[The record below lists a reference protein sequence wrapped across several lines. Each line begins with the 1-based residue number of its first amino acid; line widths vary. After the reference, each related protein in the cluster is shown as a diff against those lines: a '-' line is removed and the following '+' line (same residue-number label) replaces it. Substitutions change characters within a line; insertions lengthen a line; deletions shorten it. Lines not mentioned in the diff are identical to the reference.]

1 MTDLGV
7 YLDYNAAVPVRPA
20 AAAAVQ
26 DALSG
31 AGNPSSVHRFGT
43 LARRR
48 IEDARETVADLVGAA
63 PRHVVFTSGGT
74 EANNLAL
81 LGGPWRSL
89 VISAVEH
96 DSVQAAADRSE
107 RDVTRIAVDHD
118 GVVDLAALREILAV
132 IERPALVSVMLVNNE
147 TGVIQPV
154 AEVAD
159 VAREFG
165 AQVHCDAI
173 QAAGRLTI
181 DMAAIGADLL
191 TLSAHKIGGPQG
203 VGALVVTDAV
213 ELAAQIVGGGQEL
226 RRRAGTENTAGIAGF
241 GAAVR
246 SLGDDLADVAKWR
259 DLRARIEARLTAQP
273 GIAILGAGA
282 VRVANTVCVAM
293 PGVPSETQV
302 MALDLD
308 GVAVSAGAAC
318 SSGKVGPSRVLAAMG
333 VDRGLADCAI
343 RVSFGWQTK
352 DSDLDRFFESWWS
365 LYRRTRGTE
374 RNEAR
379 PAA

>member
-31 AGNPSSVHRFGT
+31 AGNPSSVHRFGSLT
-43 LARRR
+43 RRR
-48 IEDARETVADLVGAA
+48 IEDAREAVADLVGAV
-63 PRHVVFTSGGT
+63 PRYVVFTSGGT
-74 EANNLAL
+74 EANNLAI
-81 LGGPWRSL
+81 LGGPWRSI
-89 VISAVEH
+89 VVSAVEH
-96 DSVQAAADRSE
+96 DSVRSAADRNE
-107 RDVTRIAVDHD
+107 FNAARIPVDGD
-118 GVVDLAALREILAV
+118 GVVDLAALRDILSAA
-132 IERPALVSVMLVNNE
+132 ERPALVSVMLVNNE

-154 AEVAD
+154 AEVAAL
-159 VAREFG
+159 AREFG
-165 AQVHCDAI
+165 ARLHCDAV
-173 QAAGRLTI
+173 QAVGRTAI
-181 DMAAIGADLL
+181 DMAELGADLL

-213 ELAAQIVGGGQEL
+213 ELAAQVVGGGQEL

-241 GAAVR
+241 AAALESVD
-246 SLGDDLADVAKWR
+246 DDLARAAKWR
-259 DLRARIEARLTAQP
+259 TWRDAIESRLTGQP

-282 VRVANTVCVAM
+282 ERVGNTVCVAM

-308 GVAVSAGAAC
+308 GIAVSAGAAC
-318 SSGKVGPSRVLAAMG
+318 SSGKVGPSHVLAAMG

-343 RVSFGWQTK
+343 RVSFGWQTQ
-352 DSDLDRFFESWWS
+352 DSDFDRFFESWWS
-365 LYRRTRGTE
+365 LYRRTRGA
-374 RNEAR
+374 NSHAGR